1 MAGVKK
7 LQKKLS
13 LIETDIT
20 VHKDQ
25 IDALLSQAS
34 QFIDEG
40 HFDAEGI
47 KKKKEALIQRYERL
61 QVRENNKWNNG
72 NAYKIIN
79 KKKK

>member
-7 LQKKLS
+7 LQKKLA
-13 LIETDIT
+13 LIETDIS

-25 IDALLSQAS
+25 IDTLLSQAS

-47 KKKKEALIQRYERL
+47 RKKKEALVERYERL
-61 QVRENNKWNNG
+61 NVRKNINNKL
-72 NAYKIIN
+72 IIHVHCTCTVV
-79 KKKK
+79 

>member
-1 MAGVKK
+1 MKDLAGVKK

-72 NAYKIIN
+72 NK
-79 KKKK
+79 